1 MKQERI
7 SNPEQGKIIEIMKR
21 SKQFVVLSGPSGSGK
36 TMIIKHLVQSYG
48 FVEPPFLTTRELRP
62 TEKEIGGLNLSRE
75 DFLKREAGKKIF
87 LPAHNYGNSYGYDL
101 DIIFNIAVQG
111 TNIVVEAPASN
122 LIKGVSDLL
131 PQSTIIGILPESRL
145 ELEKQLNLKTNK
157 TLVLE
162 KVKN

>member
-87 LPAHNYGNSYGYDL
+87 LPAHN
-101 DIIFNIAVQG
+101 
-111 TNIVVEAPASN
+111 
-122 LIKGVSDLL
+122 
-131 PQSTIIGILPESRL
+131 
-145 ELEKQLNLKTNK
+145 
-157 TLVLE
+157 
-162 KVKN
+162 